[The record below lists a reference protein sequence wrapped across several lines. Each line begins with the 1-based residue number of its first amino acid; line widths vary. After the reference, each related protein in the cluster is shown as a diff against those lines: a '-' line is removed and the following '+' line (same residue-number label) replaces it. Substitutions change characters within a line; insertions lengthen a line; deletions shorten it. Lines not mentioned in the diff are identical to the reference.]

1 MESHYAPEGISINDF
16 IDKEDFTIHY
26 AIVDD
31 AVAMASGYG
40 KGCIMAKIDLNVA
53 FCMVPIAAGEWD
65 LLGLYWKGKY
75 YVDTCL
81 PFRLQS
87 APHIFNHAV
96 CLCPPLDHGHQ
107 LWSSSDSLLTV
118 EIMIPEHKIFF
129 STSMFSI
136 SFWKNGE
143 RYHKSDCIFM
153 LINYYR
159 KCEVVT

>member
-40 KGCIMAKIDLNVA
+40 KGCIMAKIDLKAA
-53 FCMVPIAAGEWD
+53 FCMVPIVAGEWD

-81 PFRLQS
+81 PFCLRS

-129 STSMFSI
+129 STSMFCI
-136 SFWKNGE
+136 SSWKNGE
-143 RYHKSDCIFM
+143 RYHKSC
-153 LINYYR
+153 
-159 KCEVVT
+159 